1 MKKYILVPF
10 KEYQE
15 REKVQHWKRGNSA
28 SRVIREKS
36 DEIKGTD
43 EVGVAVQ
50 QRPRTKKRKKS
61 REEITGSQVSGYQ
74 PPGIANRSD
83 SFAFKKKSLPEEERE
98 EEYRSDKEEVEDGP
112 LENGYSGTT
121 TRKFWIRP

>member
-15 REKVQHWKRGNSA
+15 REKIQHWKRGNSA

-74 PPGIANRSD
+74 PPGIANRS
-83 SFAFKKKSLPEEERE
+83 FAIRKNRLPEEDGE
-98 EEYRSDKEEVEDGP
+98 EDVSDKEEDGP